1 MISANTVMTGSYDY
15 GEVARSIMIAIA
27 ASYAALDLAGRVTA
41 AGGRARAAWLT
52 GGAIAMGIGIWAM
65 HFKALLAFR
74 LPVTVDY
81 HWPTGLVSFLV
92 AVFASAVALYIVS
105 RQEMGRVQVL
115 AGSLIMGGGIA
126 AMHYLG
132 VRALRLAAVTRFSPL
147 LVVLSIVLAIVF
159 SAVALVLTFGLREPT
174 KGTALLRKMGS
185 AVVMGAA
192 ISAMHYTGMAATTF
206 LPSVVPPN
214 LSHAVSI
221 SPPGSNGVVIVTF
234 IVLGAAILT
243 STVDRQTEV
252 EVRRLNE
259 RLERSVVERTRQL
272 AAANEG
278 LRREIAERQR
288 AEEVLRRSEDRLRS
302 VIDTIPALVWSKLPD
317 GSADFLNQR
326 FREYTGLSME
336 DGLGEGWLKAI
347 HPQDRAS
354 SIDEWRAAF
363 AAGEPFEFESH
374 LRRADGQY
382 LWFLFRGAPFR
393 DETGKIVKWYGSTT
407 DIEDRKRAEE
417 QSRALIDAIPQQ
429 IWSGPPDG
437 LLDFCNL
444 RWRAYMGLTQEELQG
459 EGWQRMLH
467 PDDRE
472 RVLKA
477 WRVSVMTGTPYQQEE
492 RHRGADGE
500 YRWFLARGVPLRDA
514 EGCIVRWY
522 GTNTD
527 IEDRK
532 RAEDEL
538 RKQKEILQKIFEN
551 MPVMIGFVGQDGD
564 IELVNPEWERR
575 TGWTLE
581 EIREQNLRTFAGTYP
596 DPHYRQMVQDFATL
610 STGEWTEVKMR
621 VRDGRVIDAAVAV
634 VHLSDGMSLGIGQD
648 ITERKRTEAALQDA
662 RANLARVTRVASM
675 GELAAAI
682 AHEVNQPLA
691 AIVTNANFCLREL
704 AGGRQTFEKLREA
717 IEEIVN
723 DGNRASAVIS
733 RIRAQLIK
741 EVPERAELDINEII
755 QDVTKLLRNELTLNR
770 VALRTELDT
779 ALPRL
784 LGDRVQ
790 LQQVLT
796 NLIMN
801 GIDAMRTLTGRPRE
815 LLIRSAKSPD
825 GVLVQV
831 QDSGTGLDPE
841 QVSQVFEPFFTTKP
855 EGIGMGLSISR
866 SIVESHEGRLWA
878 ESDPKGAL
886 FQFTLPTQD

>member
-1 MISANTVMTGSYDY
+1 MTGSYDY
-15 GEVARSIMIAIA
+15 GEVARSILIAIA

-41 AGGRARAAWLT
+41 SSGRVRVAW
-52 GGAIAMGIGIWAM
+52 
-65 HFKALLAFR
+65 LAFR
-74 LPVTVDY
+74 LPVTMDY
-81 HWPTGLVSFLV
+81 HWPTVLVSLLV

-105 RQEMGRVQVL
+105 RQEMGGVQIL
-115 AGSLIMGGGIA
+115 ASSLMMGSGIA
-126 AMHYLG
+126 AMHYVGL
-132 VRALRLAAVTRFSPL
+132 RALRLAAVTRFNPL

-159 SAVALVLTFGLREPT
+159 SSAALMLTFGLREQP
-174 KGTALLRKMGS
+174 KGTALRTIGI
-185 AVVMGAA
+185 AAVMGTAMCT
-192 ISAMHYTGMAATTF
+192 MHYTGIAATTF
-206 LPSVVPPN
+206 MPSVAPPN
-214 LSHAVSI
+214 LLHAVGVFL
-221 SPPGSNGVVIVTF
+221 PDSNGVVIVTF

-243 STVDRQTEV
+243 SSVDLQTEAK
-252 EVRRLNE
+252 VRRLNE
-259 RLERSVVERTRQL
+259 KLEQSVVERTIQL

-278 LRREIAERQR
+278 LRREIAEPQR
-288 AEEVLRRSEDRLRS
+288 AEEILRRSEDRLRS
-302 VIDTIPALVWSKLPD
+302 VIDTIPGLVWSKFPD
-317 GSADFLNQR
+317 GSTDFLNQR
-326 FREYTGLSME
+326 FLEYTGLSRE

-354 SIDEWRAAF
+354 SIDKWRAAF
-363 AAGEPFEFESH
+363 AAGEPFEFESQ
-374 LRRADGQY
+374 LRRADGEY
-382 LWFLFRGAPFR
+382 LWFLFRGAPLR

-407 DIEDRKRAEE
+407 EIEDRKRAEE

-437 LLDFCNL
+437 SLDFCNG
-444 RWRAYMGLTQEELQG
+444 RWRAYMGLTLEELQG
-459 EGWQRMLH
+459 EGWQCMLH

-492 RHRGADGE
+492 RHRGADGQ

-538 RKQKEILQKIFEN
+538 RRQKEILQKIFEN
-551 MPVMIGFVGQDGD
+551 IPVMIGFVGQGGH

-581 EIREQNLRTFAGTYP
+581 EVHEQNLGTLAETYP
-596 DPHYRQMVQDFATL
+596 DPHYRQMALDFVTM
-610 STGEWTEVKMR
+610 STGEWTEIKMR
-621 VRDGRVIDAAVAV
+621 VRDGRVIDAATAV

-691 AIVTNANFCLREL
+691 AIVTNADFCLREL
-704 AGGRQTFEKLREA
+704 AGGRQTFEKLQEA
-717 IEEIVN
+717 IGEIVN
-723 DGNRASAVIS
+723 DGTRASAVIS
-733 RIRAQLIK
+733 RIRAQLTK
-741 EVPERAELDINEII
+741 DVPERAELDINEII

-770 VALRTELDT
+770 VSLRTDLAT
-779 ALPRL
+779 HLPRL

-801 GIDAMRTLTGRPRE
+801 GIDAMRNLTGRPRE
-815 LLIRSAKSPD
+815 LLIRSAKNPD
-825 GVLVQV
+825 GVLVQI

-841 QVSQVFEPFFTTKP
+841 HVGQVFEPFFTTKP

-878 ESDPKGAL
+878 ESDPRGAL
-886 FQFTLPTQD
+886 FQFTLPTQN